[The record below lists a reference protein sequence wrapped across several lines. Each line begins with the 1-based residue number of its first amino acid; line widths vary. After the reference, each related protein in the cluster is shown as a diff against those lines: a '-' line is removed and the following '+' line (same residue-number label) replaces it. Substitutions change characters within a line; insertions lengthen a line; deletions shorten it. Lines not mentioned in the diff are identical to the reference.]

1 MADRSDSLVQAA
13 NEYFDALVK
22 SRFIE
27 MFGQIDLSSQNPE
40 WVEIKDVGVVLT
52 GSTPKTGVDKYWD
65 GDNLWITPAELTS
78 DRKYYDDTQ
87 RKITDL
93 GVQSCSLDQIEPGTV
108 LLTSRAPIGKV
119 GIATS
124 KMYCNQGFKNIK
136 CGPRI
141 NSEYLY
147 TLIFYNTEYLN
158 SLGRGATFKEIS
170 RKIVESIRIPVPPI
184 ELQNQFADFVKQVD
198 KSKLLYQHMISGYDE
213 LIRSRFTEMFGSV
226 YNNRLNFKE
235 SKLEDIFELITDG
248 THQTPTYTDDK
259 INGFKFL
266 SSKDVVSGVIDWSRI
281 KYIPK
286 ELHEELYTRLAPKRD
301 DILLA
306 KNGTTGVAAKVDTD
320 DVFDIY
326 VSLALLRSNGD
337 NDVDYLLHAINSEE
351 TRRQFNQSLKGVG
364 VPNLHLKEIRKVKI
378 LIPPLELQTQFADF
392 VKQVNESKSKI
403 IEGIKNLKIP
413 HGS

>member
-1 MADRSDSLVQAA
+1 
-13 NEYFDALVK
+13 
-22 SRFIE
+22 

-65 GDNLWITPAELTS
+65 GNNLWITPAELTS

-119 GIATS
+119 GIATT

-184 ELQNQFADFVKQVD
+184 ELQNQFADFVRQVD
-198 KSKLLYQHMISGYDE
+198 KSKLIFQQMVSRFDE
-213 LIRSRFTEMFGSV
+213 LVKSRFIEMFGSV
-226 YNNRLNFKE
+226 QSNVYKWE
-235 SKLEDIFELITDG
+235 IKTIDELSQVPLSYGSQASAIDYDGHIRYVRITDISDGG
-248 THQTPTYTDDK
+248 TLNDDVK
-259 INGFKFL
+259 SPSIVDKKYFL
-266 SSKDVVSGVIDWSRI
+266 DEG
-281 KYIPK
+281 
-286 ELHEELYTRLAPKRD
+286 
-301 DILLA
+301 DILFARSGATAGKTYIYHEKDGQCIYAGYLIRMKPDSSIIDPDFMYHFTSTADYISFVEESRRGAAQPNINA
-306 KNGTTGVAAKVDTD
+306 KQYGSVEVIVPPLDLQKKFVSFVRQVDKSKSNLLC
-320 DVFDIY
+320 Y
-326 VSLALLRSNGD
+326 VNTLLNNGD
-337 NDVDYLLHAINSEE
+337 
-351 TRRQFNQSLKGVG
+351 
-364 VPNLHLKEIRKVKI
+364 
-378 LIPPLELQTQFADF
+378 
-392 VKQVNESKSKI
+392 
-403 IEGIKNLKIP
+403 
-413 HGS
+413 